1 MDKFLAKTLHGLEDV
16 LEYELKDLGAGS
28 IKKGIRSVSFEGDRD
43 LLYRANY
50 NLRTAMS
57 VLKQLHSF
65 NINKAKDL
73 YRKSL
78 DYPWEDIMGVGQ
90 TFSVVPVVNSSL
102 FNHTGYPALV
112 LKDAIVDR
120 FRRKIKRRPDVNP
133 KEPDIV
139 FNCHI
144 SERHVNISIDSSLVP
159 LFKRGYRQSGSGA
172 PLNEVLAAGII
183 MLSQWDKK
191 SPFLDPMCGSGTL
204 AIEAALMARGI
215 PPGKLRKIF
224 GFMNWPDYDHK
235 LFKKVRGE
243 AESKIVP
250 LQTSIYCSD
259 ISSRNIRNTRVNIRE
274 AGLEGDIRS
283 SVADFLNTG
292 SKDTE
297 YTIIMNPPYG
307 ERMDVTDIERLYS
320 GVGERLKHGFP
331 GSTVWL
337 LSSNNEAIKKIGL
350 KPSEK
355 YILFNGKLEVK
366 LLKYELYKGSKKN
379 RD

>member
-1 MDKFLAKTLHGLEDV
+1 M
-16 LEYELKDLGAGS
+16 
-28 IKKGIRSVSFEGDRD
+28 
-43 LLYRANY
+43 
-50 NLRTAMS
+50 
-57 VLKQLHSF
+57 
-65 NINKAKDL
+65 
-73 YRKSL
+73 
-78 DYPWEDIMGVGQ
+78 
-90 TFSVVPVVNSSL
+90 
-102 FNHTGYPALV
+102 
-112 LKDAIVDR
+112 
-120 FRRKIKRRPDVNP
+120 
-133 KEPDIV
+133 
-139 FNCHI
+139 
-144 SERHVNISIDSSLVP
+144 
-159 LFKRGYRQSGSGA
+159 
-172 PLNEVLAAGII
+172 
-183 MLSQWDKK
+183 
-191 SPFLDPMCGSGTL
+191 
-204 AIEAALMARGI
+204 
-215 PPGKLRKIF
+215 
-224 GFMNWPDYDHK
+224 
-235 LFKKVRGE
+235 
-243 AESKIVP
+243 
-250 LQTSIYCSD
+250 QTSIYCSD
-259 ISSRNIRNTRVNIRE
+259 ISSRNIRNTRANIRE